1 MARVSFLSV
10 PSGFKKHFILR
21 LTTDEG
27 DISPVLLRIKSWEAA
42 LLAHFTKVI
51 FLILQL
57 PKNEISDRNLDQD
70 LS

>member
-1 MARVSFLSV
+1 MARVSLLTF
-10 PSGFKKHFILR
+10 PSAFKKHFILR
-21 LTTDEG
+21 LMADEG
-27 DISPVLLRIKSWEAA
+27 DISPVLVRIKFWEAV
-42 LLAHFTKVI
+42 LLAPFTKVI